1 MSKKLACWS
10 QMACRKMDCNSFPVA
25 QSADR
30 QRCVAALIQ
39 TWLVSIPPAASM
51 KRSCSPVSP
60 AHPQDTSNRSSW
72 VLIQPIAL
80 WRVATASSAAVGM
93 MWRTVKRVIP
103 NSLGATQCMCL
114 CVCVSMCG
122 HPHTFQPEQKHW
134 GLRCSAIPSA
144 SPSSAE
150 EIQELSQD
158 VAAPQ
163 PKNGLCVC
171 RGFCPAP
178 EHPCRC
184 HAAAAEII
192 RTGERQSET
201 KSSFM
206 IGENFLRCLGWR
218 VKQEGVQLFWIP
230 ARSDAS
236 AGTKWGVALLWNFPN
251 FTKA

>member
-1 MSKKLACWS
+1 
-10 QMACRKMDCNSFPVA
+10 MDCNSSPVA

-30 QRCVAALIQ
+30 QGCVAALIQ

-51 KRSCSPVSP
+51 KGSCSPVSP

-103 NSLGATQCMCL
+103 NSLGATQCMCF

-171 RGFCPAP
+171 RGFCPAVLP
-178 EHPCRC
+178 R
-184 HAAAAEII
+184 
-192 RTGERQSET
+192 
-201 KSSFM
+201 
-206 IGENFLRCLGWR
+206 LLGWERGKVRRR
-218 VKQEGVQLFWIP
+218 VLLWFERIFCVTWDEEWNKDCSYSEYRHG
-230 ARSDAS
+230 
-236 AGTKWGVALLWNFPN
+236 GWGVAFIWNFPN
-251 FTKA
+251 FAKA